1 MDLEM
6 NSLTV
11 LHQLLDALLPDS
23 SYPER
28 PGADL
33 GATFSLIVDGCW
45 FVHFEII

>member
-1 MDLEM
+1 MDLGM

-11 LHQLLDALLPDS
+11 LHKLLDALFPDS

-33 GATFSLIVDGCW
+33 GATFSLILNGCW
-45 FVHFEII
+45 LILE